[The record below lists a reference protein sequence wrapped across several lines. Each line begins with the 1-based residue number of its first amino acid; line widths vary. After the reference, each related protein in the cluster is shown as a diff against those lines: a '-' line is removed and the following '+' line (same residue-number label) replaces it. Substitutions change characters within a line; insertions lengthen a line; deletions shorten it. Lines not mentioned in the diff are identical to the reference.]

1 MRRCGIAAGLI
12 GVFVWCVAHA
22 LATFVIWV
30 IFAVPFG
37 LLFVLDA
44 LAGEHAHAPA
54 LTLVPPAPPRRPV
67 RVTRSEY
74 LAA

>member
-12 GVFVWCVAHA
+12 GLFVWCVAHA
-22 LATFVIWV
+22 LATLVIWV

-37 LLFVLDA
+37 LLFALDA
-44 LAGEHAHAPA
+44 LAGEHAHASGLA
-54 LTLVPPAPPRRPV
+54 LVPPTPPRRPV
-67 RVTRSEY
+67 RVTRSES